1 MDQAR
6 INTIHAVYKKH
17 FKDEPASFVIA
28 PGRINLIGEHTD
40 YSEGFVLPVAI
51 DRDVAILFSPRQDDF
66 IRVYSVDFDEFHQMR
81 LFDLEKQKSSW
92 IDYLQGIIWA
102 LSDEGYPLKGWQGV
116 ISGNIPIGAGLS
128 SSAALEIAIVKTFIL
143 ASNISIDPTHLALIA
158 LKAERDWIG
167 LNVGIMDQLIS
178 ADAKVNHAML
188 LDCKTLDYK
197 FIPIPENVSFIV
209 MDTLTRRELTQS
221 AYNIRHKEIQEV
233 TRLLNVN
240 SLRETNQSD
249 LDARQ
254 TIIPE
259 ILYKRTKHV
268 ISENSRVLQFVHA
281 MQNHDLRSMGELINE
296 SHASLRDDYEVSSD
310 ALNLIVDLAK
320 NQSACFGARLMGAG
334 FGGCALALVSQGE
347 ESGFIHEVKS
357 AYQDKAGIAPS
368 LFIVKSANGVHT
380 QELNKK

>member
-1 MDQAR
+1 M
-6 INTIHAVYKKH
+6 
-17 FKDEPASFVIA
+17 KDEPASFVIA

-66 IRVYSVDFDEFHQMR
+66 VAVYSVDFDEFHQMR

-167 LNVGIMDQLIS
+167 LNVGLMDQLIS

-209 MDTLTRRELTQS
+209 MDTLTRRELTHS
-221 AYNIRHKEIQEV
+221 AYNTRHKEIQEV